1 MPRAIVFPVPVRPL
15 VGVARVL
22 LLALPG
28 VARVL
33 SPRAFLPLG
42 VAVGHRVILRLRE
55 RDGVAH
61 RFVHGSHA
69 LLVVDDA
76 DGGENHGK
84 HHGHGGHVERD
95 ELDAELFQHGNL
107 FVECGAVLRARAIVG
122 CGAFRGEAIPSA
134 AQCLDALSRAE
145 KLQLFAQERYV
156 GFYVILVGGCLQAPH
171 FLDQRGLRHRSAC
184 VRHKDAGE

>member
-1 MPRAIVFPVPVRPL
+1 MSRAVVFLVPVRL
-15 VGVARVL
+15 VVGVARVL
-22 LLALPG
+22 PLTLPG

-33 SPRAFLPLG
+33 FPRTFLTLG
-42 VAVGHRVILRLRE
+42 VAVGQRATLRLRE

-76 DGGENHGK
+76 DGGENHGE

-107 FVECGAVLRARAIVG
+107 FGECGVVLRARAIVG
-122 CGAFRGEAIPSA
+122 CSVFRGEAVSGT
-134 AQCLDALSRAE
+134 AQRLDARCRAQ
-145 KLQLFAQERYV
+145 KLQLLAQE
-156 GFYVILVGGCLQAPH
+156 
-171 FLDQRGLRHRSAC
+171 
-184 VRHKDAGE
+184 

>member
-1 MPRAIVFPVPVRPL
+1 MPRAIVFPVPVRLL

-22 LLALPG
+22 FPC
-28 VARVL
+28 
-33 SPRAFLPLG
+33 AFLPLG
-42 VAVGHRVILRLRE
+42 VAVGQRATLRLRE

-95 ELDAELFQHGNL
+95 ELDAELFQHRNL
-107 FVECGAVLRARAIVG
+107 FGESGAVLRARAIVG

-134 AQCLDALSRAE
+134 AQCLDARCRA
-145 KLQLFAQERYV
+145 QNFS
-156 GFYVILVGGCLQAPH
+156 
-171 FLDQRGLRHRSAC
+171 FLRRNDT
-184 VRHKDAGE
+184 